1 MNKVELVF
9 IPSAGV
15 GHLVST
21 VEIAKLLIS
30 RNERLSITVLTMKL
44 PSDFG
49 ASPSTKPP
57 PPQEAEAEVE
67 AETSRIRFLELKPDG
82 DVPTVPSPT
91 FLFGFISMHKTHVR
105 DIVQNIVRSEST
117 RLAGFVIDMFCTS
130 MIDVANEFGLPT
142 YVFFTSGAGFLGLML
157 HLQTLRDQ
165 HNQDI
170 TEQIDESNMVGL
182 RSRALK
188 LVLPSVVLDKEGG
201 STASISIFGRL
212 REAKGIM
219 VNTFTELE
227 PYAVKSLSDANDVPP
242 VYTVGPILDINSDK
256 RADDAVLDWLDDQPK
271 LSVVFLCF
279 GSRGSF
285 DGDQVKEIA
294 YALERS
300 GHRFLWSLRRPQPKG
315 KMGSPSEYSDF
326 NEVLPE
332 GFSERTAGVGKVIG
346 WAPQVAVLSHPAVGG
361 FVSHC
366 GWNST
371 LESVWCGVPVAAW
384 PLYAEQQMNA
394 FELVRELG
402 MAVEI
407 KMDYRK
413 DFRTAEAVVVTAE
426 VIESGIKKLMDSDG
440 EIRKKVE
447 EMKERSRMA
456 VAEGGSSYV
465 SVGRFIEDVMG
476 NIHTLK

>member
-15 GHLVST
+15 GHLVSM

-30 RNERLSITVLTMKL
+30 RNEWLSITVLTMKL
-44 PSDFG
+44 PFDFG

-57 PPQEAEAEVE
+57 PPPQQAE
-67 AETSRIRFLELKPDG
+67 AETSRIRFVELKPDG
-82 DVPTVPSPT
+82 DVPTVPTPT

-105 DIVQNIVRSEST
+105 DIIQNIVHSEST

-157 HLQTLRDQ
+157 HLQTLRDH
-165 HNQDI
+165 HNEDI
-170 TEQIDESNMVGL
+170 TEFKDSDAELAVPSFENPVP
-182 RSRALK
+182 AK
-188 LVLPSVVLDKEGG
+188 VLPSVVLDKEGG

-227 PYAVKSLSDANDVPP
+227 PYAVKSLSDAKDVPP

-256 RADDAVLDWLDDQPK
+256 RADDDAVLDWLDDQPK
-271 LSVVFLCF
+271 SSVLFLCF

-300 GHRFLWSLRRPQPKG
+300 GHRFLW
-315 KMGSPSEYSDF
+315 
-326 NEVLPE
+326 
-332 GFSERTAGVGKVIG
+332 
-346 WAPQVAVLSHPAVGG
+346 
-361 FVSHC
+361 
-366 GWNST
+366 
-371 LESVWCGVPVAAW
+371 
-384 PLYAEQQMNA
+384 
-394 FELVRELG
+394 
-402 MAVEI
+402 
-407 KMDYRK
+407 
-413 DFRTAEAVVVTAE
+413 TAEAVVLTAE

-456 VAEGGSSYV
+456 VAEGGASYV
-465 SVGRFIEDVMG
+465 SLGRFIEEVMG
-476 NIHTLK
+476 NIQ

>member
-30 RNERLSITVLTMKL
+30 RNERLSITVLTVKL
-44 PSDFG
+44 PYDFG

-57 PPQEAEAEVE
+57 PPPQQAEAE

-105 DIVQNIVRSEST
+105 DIVQNIIHSEST

-157 HLQTLRDQ
+157 HLQTLRDH

-170 TEQIDESNMVGL
+170 TEYKDSDAELAVPSFENPVP
-182 RSRALK
+182 AK
-188 LVLPSVVLDKEGG
+188 VLPSVVLDKEGG
-201 STASISIFGRL
+201 SASISLFGRL

-219 VNTFTELE
+219 VNTFAELE
-227 PYAVKSLSDANDVPP
+227 PHAVKSLSDANDVPP
-242 VYTVGPILDINSDK
+242 VYTVGPILDINNDK

-271 LSVVFLCF
+271 SSVVFLCF
-279 GSRGSF
+279 GSRGTF

-315 KMGSPSEYSDF
+315 KMGSPSEYPDF

-332 GFSERTAGVGKVIG
+332 GFIERTAGSGKVIG

-371 LESVWCGVPVAAW
+371 LESVWCGVPVAGW

-440 EIRKKVE
+440 DIRKKVE
-447 EMKERSRMA
+447 EVKERSRMA

-465 SVGRFIEDVMG
+465 SLGRFIEDVMG
-476 NIHTLK
+476 NIH